1 MAGRERR
8 RRAPGISVYPRGAKW
23 SYTIYGDPDVL
34 TGKRD
39 RTNAGGFESEN
50 DAWTAALQQQ
60 AEMQRGRTVK
70 PSARTVEQFFTE
82 WLDTVKH
89 SLKPSTYANYS
100 TNITVYIIPTLGRR
114 KLQDVKVPVLNA
126 FYRRLLE
133 AGRVKPDGNGKMYE
147 YWNARRHL
155 RNGLGP
161 TPTELSAAC
170 GTSYQAAKEAV
181 CRYRR
186 GRVPAEYSPGLK
198 SKSVRNIHRL
208 IHRAFDDAVAWDYL
222 HFNPAQHASLPRE
235 PRRRRAKATPQPW
248 SVQELAQ
255 WLRVAQRDRFAGM
268 WLLAATTG
276 MRRSELLGV
285 RRESLDLDDA
295 KTVALDDT
303 LISVDGRA
311 EESDGKSEAG
321 ERVISLDAFTVA
333 ALRKHLAMLDAERQ
347 EFGSAYA
354 DGGWLFVWPDGTRP
368 HPDTVTDRF
377 NRLVDAAGVR
387 RIRLHDVRHTYATLA
402 LTAGVEPKIVSDRV
416 GHSNPGVT
424 FQIYTHPSVGADRA
438 AAEMLGQ
445 MIAQAIDDDG
455 SAALEGGDTE
465 EAAGPAD
472 RAC

>member
-8 RRAPGISVYPRGAKW
+8 RRVPGISVYPRGTRW
-23 SYTIYGDPDVL
+23 SYTIYGEPDIL

-39 RTNAGGFESEN
+39 RTNAGGFESED
-50 DAWTAALQQQ
+50 DAWTAALRQQ

-100 TNITVYIIPTLGRR
+100 TNITVYIVPTLGGR

-126 FYRRLLE
+126 FYRHLLE
-133 AGRVKPDGNGKMYE
+133 TGRVKPDGNGRMYA
-147 YWNARRHL
+147 YWSARRHL

-161 TPTELSAAC
+161 TPTDLSAAC

-186 GRVPAEYSPGLK
+186 GRTPAEYSPGLK
-198 SKSVRNIHRL
+198 AKSVRNIHRL

-235 PRRRRAKATPQPW
+235 PRRRRARATPQPW

-268 WLLAATTG
+268 WILAATTG
-276 MRRSELLGV
+276 MRRSELLGAN
-285 RRESLDLDDA
+285 RESLRLDLR
-295 KTVALDDT
+295 TLALDET
-303 LISVDGRA
+303 LIAVEGRA
-311 EESDGKSEAG
+311 EQSDGKSQAG

-333 ALRKHLAMLDAERQ
+333 ALREHVAMLDAERAA
-347 EFGSAYA
+347 FGSAYSE
-354 DGGWLFVWPDGTRP
+354 GGWLFVWPDGSRP
-368 HPDTVTDRF
+368 HPDTVTERF
-377 NRLVDAAGVR
+377 NRLVDEAGVR

-402 LTAGVEPKIVSDRV
+402 LTSGIEPKIVSDRV
-416 GHSNPGVT
+416 GHSNPGIT
-424 FQIYTHPSVGADRA
+424 FQIYTHPSVGADRG
-438 AAEMLGQ
+438 AAELLGQ
-445 MIAQAIDDDG
+445 MIEQAIRGDDRP
-455 SAALEGGDTE
+455 AADPEGGG
-465 EAAGPAD
+465 AAGE
-472 RAC
+472 AC